1 MTRILHVYPQINCG
15 GTEMVF
21 YNLIK
26 FGNREHFQYE
36 LLTQR
41 RGDNEA
47 TFTDL
52 GVHIHT
58 VAKTSEKEYYHSLIV
73 FFKRERFDVVHAHMD
88 KDLPL
93 VLKAAAKAGVPCR
106 IAHSHN
112 ARVDIPTLCWPMFYL
127 LHRPYEKYATHLFG
141 CSKLALR
148 WLFPKQYNRGTVIHN
163 GIDLN
168 KFRFNPEVRKKIR
181 QEFGI
186 NESTKVFINVGRCT
200 EQKNQKF
207 ILSLAKERAQQNEL
221 YVIIGEG
228 PLSEELSK
236 QKINEGLTNVLLPG
250 KRANIE
256 EWLCAADVFLFPSVY
271 EGLGIVA
278 VEAESSGL
286 KVLASNTI
294 PPEANM
300 GLGNYHSVPLNSI
313 AKWHQLMSQPC
324 YDNLQRTELSE
335 NARYSNY
342 NIRTVTHQVEDIYS
356 KSC

>member
-1 MTRILHVYPQINCG
+1 MVRILHVYPQINCG

-26 FGNREHFQYE
+26 FGDREHFQYE

-41 RGDNEA
+41 RGDNEPA
-47 TFTDL
+47 FTAL
-52 GVHIHT
+52 GVHIYT

-73 FFKRERFDVVHAHMD
+73 FFKREHFDVVHAHMD

-106 IAHSHN
+106 VAHSHN
-112 ARVDIPTLCWPMFYL
+112 ARVDIPKLLWPLFYFH
-127 LHRPYEKYATHLFG
+127 HRPYQRYATHLFG
-141 CSKLALR
+141 CSALALR
-148 WLFPKQYNRGTVIHN
+148 WLFPGKAKQGYVIHN
-163 GIDLN
+163 GIDLD
-168 KFRFNPEVRKKIR
+168 KFRFNPTTRQRLRK
-181 QEFGI
+181 EFDI
-186 NESTKVFINVGRCT
+186 DDTTSIFINVGRCT

-207 ILSLAKERAQQNEL
+207 ILSLARERAQQNEL

-228 PLSEELSK
+228 PLSGELSK
-236 QKINEGLTNVLLPG
+236 QKNDEGLDNVVLPG
-250 KRANIE
+250 KRADVE

-278 VEAESSGL
+278 VEAEASGL

-294 PPEANM
+294 PPEADM
-300 GLGNYHSVPLNSI
+300 GLGNYHSVSLNNI

-324 YDNLQRTELSE
+324 YDNFRRAELSE
-335 NARYSNY
+335 NARSSEY